1 MMLEIV
7 VISMSMVLFAV
18 IFETLRRRR
27 LSEGSA
33 VLWIAVGLGAILL
46 AVARPIFDWI
56 ARSAGVSYG
65 PSLLFAIVAVFLVL
79 LCFSLSM
86 QIGRLEKR
94 VKILAR
100 ELALHEKLNPED
112 VGEAGKGR

>member
-1 MMLEIV
+1 MMLEV
-7 VISMSMVLFAV
+7 VLISMALLLFAV

-33 VLWIAVGLGAILL
+33 VLWIAIGLAAIVL
-46 AVARPIFDWI
+46 ALARPVFDWI

-65 PSLLFAIVAVFLVL
+65 PSLLFAVVAVFLVL

-100 ELALHEKLNPED
+100 EVALGQERDRRGFEPPEAED
-112 VGEAGKGR
+112 

>member
-1 MMLEIV
+1 MLEV
-7 VISMSMVLFAV
+7 VLLIIALVLFAI

-33 VLWIAVGLGAILL
+33 VLWIGIGFGAVVL

-56 ARSAGVSYG
+56 ARAAGVSYG
-65 PSLLFAIVAVFLVL
+65 PSLLFALVAVFLLL

-86 QIGRLEKR
+86 QIGRLEQR
-94 VKILAR
+94 VKLLAR
-100 ELALHEKLNPED
+100 ELALRGSTDPK
-112 VGEAGKGR
+112 EAESHDTEN

>member
-1 MMLEIV
+1 MLELVLIA
-7 VISMSMVLFAV
+7 MALVLFIV
-18 IFETLRRRR
+18 IFETLRRRN

-33 VLWIAVGLGAILL
+33 VLWITIGLGAIVL
-46 AVARPIFDWI
+46 ALARPIFDWI
-56 ARSAGVSYG
+56 ARSVGVSYG
-65 PSLLFAIVAVFLVL
+65 PSLLFAIVAIFLVL

-100 ELALHEKLNPED
+100 ELALRQENRPGD
-112 VGEAGKGR
+112 VDQPDLGD

>member
-1 MMLEIV
+1 MLEIV
-7 VISMSMVLFAV
+7 LLLMAVVLFAI

-33 VLWIAVGLGAILL
+33 VLWIATGLSAIFL
-46 AVARPIFDWI
+46 ALARPIFDWI

-65 PSLLFAIVAVFLVL
+65 PSLLFAIVAVFLIL

-86 QIGRLEKR
+86 QVGRLEQR
-94 VKILAR
+94 VKTLAR
-100 ELALHEKLNPED
+100 ELALRSEIDPDHD
-112 VGEAGKGR
+112 RTTGHQD